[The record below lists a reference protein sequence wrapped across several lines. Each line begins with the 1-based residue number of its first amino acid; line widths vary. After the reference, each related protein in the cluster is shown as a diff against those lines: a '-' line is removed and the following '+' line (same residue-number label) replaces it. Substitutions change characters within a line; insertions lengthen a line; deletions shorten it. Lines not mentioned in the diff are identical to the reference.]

1 MKSIVNLLASVVV
14 ARNSYTIPFEKQSL
28 SMTFAIPLENVTG
41 KVEQLQD
48 CNLVADQSILMS
60 CANGWHAVD

>member
-28 SMTFAIPLENVTG
+28 SMTFAIPLENITG

-48 CNLVADQSILMS
+48 CNLVAD
-60 CANGWHAVD
+60 